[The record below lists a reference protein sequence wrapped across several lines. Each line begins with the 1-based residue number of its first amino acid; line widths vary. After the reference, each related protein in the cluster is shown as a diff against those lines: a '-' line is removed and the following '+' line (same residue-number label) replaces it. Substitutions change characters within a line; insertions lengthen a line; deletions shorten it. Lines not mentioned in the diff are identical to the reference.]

1 MTWFIG
7 IFTDILG
14 ACGMLLGGI
23 IVFFLA
29 LLVIAFWLVVAA
41 LACIAVTALLRAGGF
56 WFCRGMMAVTPE
68 TSAMH
73 EHFKN
78 KWLDMKHPSRIRRR
92 KMVELGYTIRYDGP
106 GGRHGWAMKPR
117 QR

>member
-14 ACGMLLGGI
+14 TCGMLLGGI
-23 IVFFLA
+23 IVAILA
-29 LLVIAFWLVVAA
+29 LLVIAIWLVVAA
-41 LACIAVTALLRAGGF
+41 LVCIAVTALSRAGWF

-92 KMVELGYTIRYDGP
+92 KMATS
-106 GGRHGWAMKPR
+106 K
-117 QR
+117 

>member
-92 KMVELGYTIRYDGP
+92 KRWSLATPSATTAPVAATAG
-106 GGRHGWAMKPR
+106 
-117 QR
+117 Q